1 MARTKMKCID
11 GTDIL
16 NYGVNYY
23 IDNESNIDNIVFV
36 DVYAKE
42 ESIEK
47 LGTFRL
53 DRFDEIDKYPN
64 VVLIEITTCAECP
77 DGKIEHD
84 PDPCD
89 SFCSDDVKCTC
100 RLTGDVITCSCRPY
114 NIKKETLIP
123 DNCPR
128 LREMD

>member
-11 GTDIL
+11 GSDIL
-16 NYGVNYY
+16 NYGINYY
-23 IDNESNIDNIVFV
+23 IENESDIDNIVFV
-36 DVYAKE
+36 DVYAEE

-53 DRFDEIDKYPN
+53 DRFEGIKKDPN
-64 VVLIEITTCAECP
+64 VVLIEITTCVECP

-84 PDPCD
+84 PDPYD
-89 SFCSDDVKCTC
+89 SFCSDDVKCIC
-100 RLTGDVITCSCRPY
+100 KLTGEVITFSCRPY

-128 LREMD
+128 LREQD